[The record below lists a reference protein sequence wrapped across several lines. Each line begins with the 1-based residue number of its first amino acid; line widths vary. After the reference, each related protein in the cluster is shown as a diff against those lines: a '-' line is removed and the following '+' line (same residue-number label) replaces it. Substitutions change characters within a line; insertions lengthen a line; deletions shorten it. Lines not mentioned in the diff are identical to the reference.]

1 MFCTEPGVGVD
12 DESPREARRRRILEI
27 GRDLD
32 LHPVTRAYTRV
43 PVSSGNP
50 LACWWSPPPGMP
62 PTKALNGPVTA
73 TALDQRFSAAAR
85 RPRSVAPHRLIAP
98 HTRGIHTP
106 PDRKAGTQRN
116 AAPAPSLP
124 TTCYTTT
131 AALNIHRSRGKQ
143 AAGSI
148 YTGTPRKFVGS
159 RT

>member
-32 LHPVTRAYTRV
+32 LHPVTRESA
-43 PVSSGNP
+43 SSGNP

-62 PTKALNGPVTA
+62 PTKALNGPATA

-131 AALNIHRSRGKQ
+131 AALYHSPQQGQAGSRVNIHRHTERVRGITNRI
-143 AAGSI
+143 A
-148 YTGTPRKFVGS
+148 
-159 RT
+159 